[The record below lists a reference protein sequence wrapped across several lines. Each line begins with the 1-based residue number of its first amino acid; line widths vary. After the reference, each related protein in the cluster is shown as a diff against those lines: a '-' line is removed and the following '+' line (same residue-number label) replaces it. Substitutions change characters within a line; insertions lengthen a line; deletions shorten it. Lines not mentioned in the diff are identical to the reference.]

1 MKKVRIVSRV
11 RFTIFILILMAG
23 VLAFTTSAISASGAV
38 KQKLAE
44 HTKYQTIEVQHGDT
58 LWSIASSHA
67 QNNQDIRT
75 CVNQILNINHMKSA
89 GDLKAGQKLRVPDE
103 NESSDDAYNNY

>member
-1 MKKVRIVSRV
+1 MKKMRIVSRV

-58 LWSIASSHA
+58 LWSIPHMRRI
-67 QNNQDIRT
+67 IRT
-75 CVNQILNINHMKSA
+75 SGPV
-89 GDLKAGQKLRVPDE
+89 
-103 NESSDDAYNNY
+103 